1 MTAKEQLGPCRGP
14 LRGRDTEVLRV
25 LEERVRYDALSELLD
40 DAPLDDEPADVD
52 DDEDTQRAREEAARG
67 EGVPLEQLRSELG

>member
-1 MTAKEQLGPCRGP
+1 
-14 LRGRDTEVLRV
+14 VLRV